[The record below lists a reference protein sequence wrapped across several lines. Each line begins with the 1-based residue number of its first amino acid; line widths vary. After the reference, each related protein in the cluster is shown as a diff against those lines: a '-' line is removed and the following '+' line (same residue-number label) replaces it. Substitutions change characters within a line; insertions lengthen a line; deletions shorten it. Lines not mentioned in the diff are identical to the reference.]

1 MKTSKVP
8 AFLSLEMVKAI
19 AYWVLPMVGWTTA
32 MILVSLSDETL
43 GILIFF
49 LIFLHPAFTLPFGIL
64 DRTLKR
70 LMKKTFDSLG
80 KKSNWR
86 KFLVRYFTMSA
97 VHYLTIIAVAQ
108 LFMFKSWEHEQH
120 PDPDDHDH
128 DLHESGKKPKFGFTQ
143 RPYNTCGCKNA
154 EYDCR
159 PPNVNVINEF
169 NATQDVQDN
178 VSHYVNAKNYL
189 IGLVLFP
196 LFFHFI
202 ESFCLYLPDPIPML
216 DFVLANKECCA
227 DSDEHAKDD
236 TEMREHA
243 ASTSETHAQPNNS
256 SIQWC
261 EIGCCILAITY
272 LILIPFCPKFFF
284 RFAIEADNST
294 MYYCC
299 PLLGNNQ
306 TCYSNSFHMISD
318 CPIPELVG
326 RRREGY
332 SDWG

>member
-1 MKTSKVP
+1 MKTGKVP
-8 AFLSLEMVKAI
+8 AFLSLEMVKAV

-80 KKSNWR
+80 KRSNWR
-86 KFLVRYFTMSA
+86 KCLVRYFTMSA

-108 LFMFKSWEHEQH
+108 LFMFKSWQHEQH
-120 PDPDDHDH
+120 PDPNDHDH
-128 DLHESGKKPKFGFTQ
+128 DQHASGKKPKFGFTQ
-143 RPYNTCGCKNA
+143 RPYNTCECKD
-154 EYDCR
+154 YDCR

-169 NATQDVQDN
+169 DATHDVQDN
-178 VSHYVNAKNYL
+178 VSYYVYAENYL
-189 IGLVLFP
+189 IGLVVFP
-196 LFFHFI
+196 LFFHLI
-202 ESFCLYLPDPIPML
+202 ESFCLYLPDPIPIL

-243 ASTSETHAQPNNS
+243 VSTSETHAQPNTS
-256 SIQWC
+256 SIQWY

-272 LILIPFCPKFFF
+272 LVLIPFCPKFFF
-284 RFAIEADNST
+284 PYSIEKNNST
-294 MYYCC
+294 MYHCC
-299 PLLGNNQ
+299 PLVENNQ
-306 TCYSNSFHMISD
+306 TTCYSNSFHMISD
-318 CPIPELVG
+318 CPIPEIVG
-326 RRREGY
+326 RRKEGY